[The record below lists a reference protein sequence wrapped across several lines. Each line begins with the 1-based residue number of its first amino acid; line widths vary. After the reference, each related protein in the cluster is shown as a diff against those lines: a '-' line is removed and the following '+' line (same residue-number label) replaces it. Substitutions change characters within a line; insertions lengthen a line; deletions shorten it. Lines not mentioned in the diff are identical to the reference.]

1 MSELGPDAKSL
12 LDAASGGDEP
22 SVADRARVRAALG
35 ARLAITAA
43 AAGVALT
50 AVSSAAAS
58 ASSAGTAVGTT
69 AAGAGVGVAGA
80 SGAAGASVAG
90 AATIAA
96 PLGIG
101 MKLLLAFGAAT
112 AVGVGAVSYVESTP
126 PAPTVIAAPPSVV
139 APRDPS
145 RVAPIAPPSALPVAP
160 ASAAPAASTASTAS
174 ASASVSALASNAP
187 PSAPAAPAVS
197 TASTDAIDREL
208 GLIREAQLALQSG
221 NGARALV
228 LLDEHA
234 RRFPA
239 GSLGEEREAARVFAL
254 CSLGRTSEARAA
266 ADRFLAAFPRSP
278 QAARV
283 RSSCGGAT
291 F

>member
-160 ASAAPAASTASTAS
+160 ASAAPAASTAS